1 MIPQEDLSRLELSR
15 SDADND
21 AQILPQSQIADP
33 AEFQAIR
40 VNSPRASS
48 PKTAVTSP
56 KIYAGISIKDY
67 QELSELMVG
76 KIAKWSENFD
86 FYDHASESR
95 HYSPLKIFKVD
106 FKEIQ
111 SVGDVEKNDGNDS
124 EFKSLF
130 NAVIDKIYY
139 SDLSFDKQKLSTYL
153 YAILAISVG
162 ENESIGSFFKCCDAL
177 IKNGSS
183 LEIKDAIERDSW
195 IKNPENYSKL
205 MGIVKKIEKIHDD
218 SLASKTLI
226 FSEENLDDWLKNQI
240 QDRRLKELKFLNN
253 EEFIET
259 LIDTCDQSQTSDI
272 SSKEKVLELKEI
284 DKHLREFLQEN
295 VNFLDKLTKMASGSQ
310 EERRADLA
318 KYLLDNLFEK
328 MLSQNPDKITLD
340 KNQKLQELRD
350 NFAEKIQT
358 FGEKLSDSKILKLDI
373 DEHLIIELISKIP
386 TKIDNIL
393 QAKNSAEENPFEANK
408 KIRVIEKSLGMRDS
422 IFEFREVCSDQARH
436 YSKSIKKLEEFSEK
450 TGASRC

>member
-1 MIPQEDLSRLELSR
+1 
-15 SDADND
+15 
-21 AQILPQSQIADP
+21 
-33 AEFQAIR
+33 
-40 VNSPRASS
+40 V
-48 PKTAVTSP
+48 VTSP
-56 KIYAGISIKDY
+56 KIYDELSIKYY

-86 FYDHASESR
+86 FYDQDSESR
-95 HYSPLKIFKVD
+95 HYSPLRIFKVD
-106 FKEIQ
+106 FGEIH
-111 SVGDVEKNDGNDS
+111 SAGDVEKNDGNDS

-139 SDLSFDKQKLSTYL
+139 SDPSFDKQKLSTYL

-162 ENESIGSFFKCCDAL
+162 ETESIGSFFKCCDAI

-183 LEIKDAIERDSW
+183 LEIKDVTEHDSW

-205 MGIVKKIEKIHDD
+205 RGVVKKIEKIHDD
-218 SLASKTLI
+218 SLASETLI
-226 FSEENLDDWLKNQI
+226 FSEENLEDWLKNQI
-240 QDRRLKELKFLNN
+240 QDRRLKEFKFLNN
-253 EEFIET
+253 KEFIET
-259 LIDTCDQSQTSDI
+259 LIDAFDQSQTSDS
-272 SSKEKVLELKEI
+272 SSKEKALELKKIE
-284 DKHLREFLQEN
+284 KHLRRFLQEN
-295 VNFLDKLTKMASGSQ
+295 VDFLDKLTKTASGSQ
-310 EERRADLA
+310 EDHKTDLA

-328 MLSQNPDKITLD
+328 MLSQTSDKITLD

-393 QAKNSAEENPFEANK
+393 QAKNSIEENPFEANK
-408 KIRVIEKSLGMRDS
+408 KMRAIEKSLGVRDS
-422 IFEFREVCSDQARH
+422 IFEFREVCFDQARY
-436 YSKSIKKLEEFSEK
+436 YSKSIKKLEELQAK
-450 TGASRC
+450 TGVSRC